1 MKYWALCWIS
11 LADKW
16 GKRLSPFTLSS
27 SKGASQ
33 RRSCFDKLHERLS
46 LQHPYNYKLIST
58 LPCIGQDPFRIPGLE
73 IFWLAGLKRESP
85 SETKMFG
92 HKQLVI
98 NLSHTF
104 DAGNALLAIPLLHGG
119 ADGTPQDHP
128 SPFGLDVDVPD
139 FHPQNP

>member
-1 MKYWALCWIS
+1 MGEKAIS
-11 LADKW
+11 VHPELVEGCVAT
-16 GKRLSPFTLSS
+16 PFMLRH
-27 SKGASQ
+27 AQ
-33 RRSCFDKLHERLS
+33 HERLS

-85 SETKMFG
+85 SETKMLG

-104 DAGNALLAIPLLHGG
+104 DVGNGLLAISLFHGG
-119 ADGTPQDHP
+119 ADGTPQDHL
-128 SPFGLDVDVPD
+128 SSFDLDVNVPD
-139 FHPQNP
+139 LHPQNP